1 MIFYKL
7 QQTKKRDENMKEYQ
21 KLICAVLVLSGGFAA
36 GARADGETIAIFTK
50 NQTNPF
56 FQTVRVG
63 ADVAAKGLG
72 AKTLNYIPTKP
83 DSIPEQLSQ
92 LEDVVV
98 KKPSAIVFT
107 PVDYK
112 AMVPGIEKVN
122 EAGIPAV
129 NITDRSA
136 GGKFVAFIGADDYSL
151 GLETAR
157 YLLKALGGKGNIVI
171 VEGVKGSLTNVDR
184 VRGFNDAL
192 KENPG
197 AKLLASQPGNYQR
210 LQALQVMENLMQSN
224 SQIDGVLAAND
235 AMAVGAIEALDGA
248 NRKAQVI
255 GINGTKEA
263 IDAIKSGKLLA
274 SGDYN
279 GFVQGCVGTMIAIR
293 SLRGLPVVKEIVLKP
308 TVITKDNYQP
318 FDVPL
323 ESRACP
329 SWDEAA
335 KLGAK

>member
-1 MIFYKL
+1 M
-7 QQTKKRDENMKEYQ
+7 TKSTNMK
-21 KLICAVLVLSGGFAA
+21 LAGGAVTLLASAAFAT
-36 GARADGETIAIFTK
+36 GAFADGETIAVFTK
-50 NQTNPF
+50 NQTNPY

-63 ADVAAKGLG
+63 ADAAAKSLN
-72 AKTLNYIPTKP
+72 AKTLHYIPTKP

-92 LEDVVV
+92 IEDVIV
-98 KKPSAIVFT
+98 KKPSSIVFI

-112 AMVPGIEKVN
+112 AMVPGVEQINSAKIPVVN
-122 EAGIPAV
+122 V
-129 NITDRSA
+129 TDRSE
-136 GGKFVAFIGADDYSL
+136 GGKFVAFVGADDYSL

-157 YLLKALGGKGNIVI
+157 YLLKTLGGKGNIVI
-171 VEGVKGSLTNVDR
+171 IEGVKGSLTNVDR
-184 VRGFNDAL
+184 VRGFYDAL

-197 AKLLASQPGNYQR
+197 AKLLAAQPANYQR

-235 AMAVGAIEALDGA
+235 AMAIGAIEALDGA

-255 GINGTKEA
+255 GVNGTKEA
-263 IDAIKSGKLLA
+263 VDAIKAGKLLA

-293 SLRGLPVVKEIVLKP
+293 ALRNEPVVTEIVLKP

-318 FDVPL
+318 YDVAL
-323 ESRACP
+323 DARKCP

-335 KLGAK
+335 KLGVK